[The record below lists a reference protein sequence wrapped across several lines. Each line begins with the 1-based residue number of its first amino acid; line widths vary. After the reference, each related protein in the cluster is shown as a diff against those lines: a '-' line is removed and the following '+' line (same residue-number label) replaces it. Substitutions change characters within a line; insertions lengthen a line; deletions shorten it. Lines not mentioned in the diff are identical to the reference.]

1 MSSTPPPPSST
12 PAGWYPDYADRSLQR
27 YWDGA
32 AWTAHT
38 APAVATAPPAATASQ
53 LPTAQYPATTPYI
66 SQPTGI
72 LPSAPSAFAA
82 PMAPPFANKPT
93 MQSGLSGKAKGWVIA
108 GSIIGALLLVGGVAN
123 AVNGGRTANVA
134 VAETATPPPTA
145 TPTPTPVPTATVE
158 PVVEPPAAVVVD
170 VAAFQTGA
178 NKHTADIDKDLDDM
192 AVTLAEGGTW
202 RLLSN
207 TVEISFNLGQLETLD
222 VPASIAAEWAPAL
235 IGLDTS
241 IDTMSTAIAG
251 GDPAT
256 IQGTMDGVRA
266 SAAVLR
272 DIASRAV

>member
-27 YWDGA
+27 YWDGT

-38 APAVATAPPAATASQ
+38 APAVATAPPAAPTNPLTTAKY
-53 LPTAQYPATTPYI
+53 AATTAHI

-72 LPSAPSAFAA
+72 LPSTPPAYAAPTAPSYVTH
-82 PMAPPFANKPT
+82 PGTK
-93 MQSGLSGKAKGWVIA
+93 SGFSGKAKGWIIA
-108 GSIIGALLLVGGVAN
+108 GSVVGALLLVGGVAN
-123 AVNGGRTANVA
+123 AVNGGRAATIA
-134 VAETATPPPTA
+134 VDETATPTPSA

-158 PVVEPPAAVVVD
+158 PVVEPPAPVVVD
-170 VAAFQTGA
+170 VAGFQTGA

-192 AVTLAEGGTW
+192 VVTLAEGGTW

-207 TVEISFNLGQLETLD
+207 TAEISFNLGQLETLD

-235 IGLDTS
+235 TGLETS
-241 IDTMSTAIAG
+241 IDTMSTAVAG

-256 IQGTMDGVRA
+256 IQGAMDGVRA